1 MSNPKQSTYQT
12 IAAVTE
18 SPSRRCSAMKDN
30 RVDAPN
36 HTVVLDGDSSSSG
49 EEDGTS
55 SSCTSSSTSSMSR
68 DDSALSQ
75 PPHNQHDGVPNV
87 VDFIAPPPPTHSR
100 FFKPARQPIRK
111 EPIPKEFEKKRPFLR
126 HPSAHMSSTSVA
138 CSAANKNPYVQSS
151 QLNDNANKIKNNN
164 KVSFKNILSNAH
176 TSSDRIKKNPYDL
189 PPKNVVDVKMKD
201 SSKIVVKHKNCHDY
215 KWNIQASKEQNKT
228 KIPSVLYK
236 YSNETPRCPLVRVSD
251 IASSSFSSVLWRPP
265 SVGVMTNFFTF
276 DCFNAIQSELLR
288 PILHSEENIVVAAP
302 TGAGKTCIFEIAMM
316 KLFFHQLLQNGQSSR
331 ENKVVYMAPNK
342 ALCEERMTDWYRRFN
357 ELNTGIQVGLV
368 TGDVYDTSQA
378 FERVASSHLI
388 LTTPEKWD
396 SVTRR
401 WTDHLHIL
409 RCVKLLLIDEVHML
423 GDPTRGACLETVVCR
438 MKTVSRQSS
447 GNTNCCNKRYV
458 MKI

>member
-1 MSNPKQSTYQT
+1 MSNPKQSTSQT
-12 IAAVTE
+12 IAAVAET
-18 SPSRRCSAMKDN
+18 PSRRCSAMKNDQ
-30 RVDAPN
+30 VDADS
-36 HTVVLDGDSSSSG
+36 VVLDGDSSSSG
-49 EEDGTS
+49 EEDGS
-55 SSCTSSSTSSMSR
+55 CSSCTSSSSTSSMSSNNR
-68 DDSALSQ
+68 APSQ
-75 PPHNQHDGVPNV
+75 PPHNQHDGVPDV
-87 VDFIAPPPPTHSR
+87 VDFIVPPRPTHSR

-111 EPIPKEFEKKRPFLR
+111 EPIPKEFQKKKPLLR
-126 HPSAHMSSTSVA
+126 HPSAHISSTSVA
-138 CSAANKNPYVQSS
+138 CSAVNKNPYVQSS
-151 QLNDNANKIKNNN
+151 QLKDNAKKIKNNN
-164 KVSFKNILSNAH
+164 KASFKNSLSSAR

-189 PPKNVVDVKMKD
+189 PPKNIVDVKMKD

-215 KWNIQASKEQNKT
+215 KWNIQASKEQDIT
-228 KIPSVLYK
+228 EIPSVLHK

-251 IASSSFSSVLWRPP
+251 IASSSFSSALWRPP

-288 PILHSEENIVVAAP
+288 PILHSEESIVVAAP

-316 KLFFHQLLQNGQSSR
+316 KLFFHQQLQNGQSSR

-342 ALCEERMTDWYRRFN
+342 ALCEERMTNWSRRFN
-357 ELNTGIQVGLV
+357 KLNTGIKVGLV

-423 GDPTRGACLETVVCR
+423 GDPKRGACLETVVCR

-458 MKI
+458 RKI